1 MKKIFLAL
9 ALLILVLLLGSFPVR
24 NLYGSTFCDGM
35 RLLGFLLLIVYC
47 SLRIKH
53 RNEK

>member
-1 MKKIFLAL
+1 MKKIFLAM
-9 ALLILVLLLGSFPVR
+9 ALFILVLLLGSFPVR
-24 NLYGSTFCDGM
+24 NLYGSTVCDGM
-35 RLLGFLLLIVYC
+35 RLLGFLVLIVYC